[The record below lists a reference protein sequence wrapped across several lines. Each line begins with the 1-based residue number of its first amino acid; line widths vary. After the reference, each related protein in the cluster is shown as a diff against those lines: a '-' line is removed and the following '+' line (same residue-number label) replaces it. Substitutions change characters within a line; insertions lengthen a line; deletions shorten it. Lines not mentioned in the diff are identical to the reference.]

1 LSSLASGGLEE
12 GGSMLLLLV
21 LLLFS
26 ALLLGLYAWSR
37 ARKRRIAARRLAAFS
52 GQ

>member
-1 LSSLASGGLEE
+1 
-12 GGSMLLLLV
+12 LLLS
-21 LLLFS
+21 LFA

-52 GQ
+52 GE